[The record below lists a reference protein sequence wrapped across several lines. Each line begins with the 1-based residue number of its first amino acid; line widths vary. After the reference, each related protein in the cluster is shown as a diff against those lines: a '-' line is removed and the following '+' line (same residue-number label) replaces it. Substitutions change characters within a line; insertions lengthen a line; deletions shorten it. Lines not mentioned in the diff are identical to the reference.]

1 MTSADSRRLVHD
13 LHELLRAR
21 GATIAV
27 AESLTGGLLG
37 AELTSVAGSSAIFLG
52 GITAYATPAKASLLG
67 VDQALLARHG
77 AVHPEV
83 ATAMARGARAR
94 FTSTYAVAL
103 TGVAGPDPQ
112 DGAVPG
118 TVQVA
123 FVGPGGERVRSVHL
137 AGDRADVRADAVR
150 CALELALEVLAAP
163 TDLPTDLPSDVPT
176 GG

>member
-1 MTSADSRRLVHD
+1 MQPESPLVRALHD
-13 LHELLRAR
+13 LLRAR

-37 AELTSVAGSSAIFLG
+37 AELTSVAGSSVTFLG

-83 ATAMARGARAR
+83 AMAMARGVRAR
-94 FTSTYAVAL
+94 FDATYAVAL

-112 DGAVPG
+112 DGTQPG
-118 TVQVA
+118 TVHAA
-123 FVGPGGERVRSVHL
+123 FMGPDRDRVRSVQVG
-137 AGDRADVRADAVR
+137 GDRGAVRAGAVR
-150 CALELALEVLAAP
+150 CVLELALEQLAE
-163 TDLPTDLPSDVPT
+163 PT
-176 GG
+176 G